1 MDNRFWQVG
10 NRFRQVRNRFW
21 QVDNWLRQVD
31 NWFRQVDRHWRNRVY
46 WRNRV
51 HWCNRLLDRWV
62 GCQLVRV
69 DRGGVNSWQ
78 MMTQGCGLGL
88 KRNDRSW

>member
-10 NRFRQVRNRFW
+10 NRFRQVDNRFWQVRNRFW

-31 NWFRQVDRHWRNRVY
+31 RR

-69 DRGGVNSWQ
+69 DRGRVNSW
-78 MMTQGCGLGL
+78 
-88 KRNDRSW
+88 

>member
-1 MDNRFWQVG
+1 MDSRFWQVG

-31 NWFRQVDRHWRNRVY
+31 NWFRQVDRRWGNRVY
-46 WRNRV
+46 W
-51 HWCNRLLDRWV
+51 CNWLLDRWV

-69 DRGGVNSWQ
+69 DRCGVNSW
-78 MMTQGCGLGL
+78 
-88 KRNDRSW
+88 